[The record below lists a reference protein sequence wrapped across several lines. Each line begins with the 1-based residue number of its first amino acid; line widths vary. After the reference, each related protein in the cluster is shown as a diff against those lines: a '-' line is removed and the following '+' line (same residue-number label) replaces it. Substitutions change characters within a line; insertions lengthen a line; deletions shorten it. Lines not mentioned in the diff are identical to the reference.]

1 MTATVESVDAGP
13 ASTLPERPPE
23 SGRHRRKH
31 SSSAAAKWVPR
42 AATALCIVSVI
53 AVVLW
58 RLHPSLLLST
68 SIPTGGDNG
77 GHYAMP
83 AFLKSN
89 LLHHAQLT
97 GWDPGW
103 YDGFPLYTYYF
114 VLSDLIGALLSYV
127 VPYAL
132 AFKWITVLGSLLLP
146 VAAWAMG
153 RLFGLRRAFPGAL
166 AALTLCYLFD
176 YTYTIY
182 GGNLFST
189 LAGEYAY
196 SLSIALALVFLG
208 LMAKG
213 LRTGRHRGWGAIT
226 LAACILAHII
236 PALFAIVGAL
246 LLIGMEMLPQ
256 RIRPRDVW
264 HAHPSDEVIAQ
275 VLTRPQALW
284 WGTSTMGIGVLL
296 VAFWWVP
303 FGIDQPYATSLG
315 YQNIHTYVTLL
326 FPQADLWAL
335 ILAGISTVA
344 AFALRSRFGILM
356 ALLAGVFAAA
366 VILDPQAS
374 LFNTRFLPLWFLP
387 VYLQVG
393 WGVATAVTA
402 AVDLWEW
409 WWRRREAAQLV
420 DSPASHVR
428 RRSWPVAA
436 VAGPL
441 VALVVA
447 LGVVA
452 TPFVLSASAM
462 SSIGIT
468 PGPNQVTNWSS
479 FNYAGYQA
487 QAAYPEYRS
496 LVLTMEHLG
505 ATDGCGQA
513 MWQYDPSLNR
523 FGTTQALM
531 LLPYWSNGC
540 IGSMEGLLFE
550 SAATTP
556 YHFLNQAE
564 LSVTPSEA
572 MNGLDYST
580 LNVPAGIRHLQL
592 LGVRYFMA
600 SSTQVQE
607 AASADPSLRLVA
619 TSGPWTS
626 SQAGVSTT
634 TTWKIYEVLKA
645 PLVTGLAYEPAVE
658 VGVGAAQSSWLAP
671 SESWYNNPYRWGV
684 FLAQSGPASWPRVPI
699 GDPSPPQRKVPKTRV
714 TRMVETDNTVS
725 FHVSKIGTP
734 VLVKVSYFPNWQA
747 AGATGPYRV
756 TPNLM
761 VVVPT
766 AHDVV
771 LHYGATPAN
780 RVGQGLTVVGVAAL
794 CTLAVLARSRSRAG
808 RRRKTRRQNDLSP
821 AT

>member
-1 MTATVESVDAGP
+1 MTTTVGRVATPREA
-13 ASTLPERPPE
+13 PPVPD
-23 SGRHRRKH
+23 GAPQHRRKG
-31 SSSAAAKWVPR
+31 SFPASANWAPK
-42 AATALCIVSVI
+42 AATVLCVVSVV

-89 LLHHAQLT
+89 LLNHGQLT

-114 VLSDLIGALLSYV
+114 VLADLIGALLSYV

-132 AFKWITVLGSLLLP
+132 AFKWITVLGSVLLP
-146 VAAWAMG
+146 LAAWAMG
-153 RLFGLRRAFPGAL
+153 RLFGMRRAFPGAL

-196 SLSIALALVFLG
+196 SLGIALALVFLG
-208 LMAKG
+208 LMARG
-213 LRTGRHRGWGAIT
+213 LRTGRHRAWTAVA
-226 LAACILAHII
+226 LAACILAHIV
-236 PALFAIVGAL
+236 PALFALVGAAL
-246 LLIGMEMLPQ
+246 LVVMEMLPQ
-256 RIRPRDVW
+256 RIRPRDTW
-264 HAHPSDEVIAQ
+264 HAHPADEVVPQ

-284 WGTSTMGIGVLL
+284 WGISTVAIGVLL
-296 VAFWWVP
+296 VSFWWVP
-303 FGIDQPYATSLG
+303 FVTEQAYSTSLG
-315 YQNIHTYVTLL
+315 YVNVHTFVTLL
-326 FPQADLWAL
+326 LPQADWWAL
-335 ILAGISTVA
+335 ILAGISALA

-356 ALLAGVFAAA
+356 ALLAGVFALAL
-366 VILDPQAS
+366 IFDPQGS
-374 LFNTRFLPLWFLP
+374 LYNTRFLPLWFLP
-387 VYLQVG
+387 VYLLAG
-393 WGVATAVTA
+393 WGVATAVTGV
-402 AVDLWEW
+402 VDLWEW
-409 WWRRREAAQLV
+409 WWRRRQAARVV
-420 DSPASHVR
+420 DAPETHVR
-428 RRSWPVAA
+428 RQSWPTAA

-441 VALVVA
+441 VALLVA

-452 TPFVLSASAM
+452 TPFVLPASAM
-462 SSIGIT
+462 KSIGIT
-468 PGPNQVTNWSS
+468 PGPNQVANWSS
-479 FNYAGYQA
+479 FNYSGYQA
-487 QAAYPEYRS
+487 QAGYPEYRA
-496 LVLTMEHLG
+496 VVQTMERVG
-505 ATDGCGQA
+505 GTDGCGQA

-531 LLPYWSNGC
+531 LLPYWSSGC

-550 SAATTP
+550 SASTTP

-564 LSVTPSEA
+564 LSVSPSEA
-572 MNGLDYST
+572 MVGLDYSS
-580 LNVPAGIRHLQL
+580 LNVPAGIQHLQL

-619 TSGPWTS
+619 QTGPWTS
-626 SQAGVSTT
+626 SQGGVSTT
-634 TTWKIYEVLKA
+634 TTWKIYEVLNA
-645 PLVTGLAYEPAVE
+645 PLVTGLANDPAVE
-658 VGVGAAQSSWLAP
+658 IGVRPAQSSWLPP
-671 SESWYNNPYRWGV
+671 SESWYDDPSRWDV

-699 GDPSPPQRKVPKTRV
+699 GDPSPPRRAVPKTRV
-714 TRMVETDNTVS
+714 TGVVETDDTVS
-725 FHVSKIGTP
+725 FHVSRIGSP

-747 AGATGPYRV
+747 SGATGPYRV

-766 AHDVV
+766 AHNVV
-771 LHYGATPAN
+771 LHYGASLAN
-780 RVGQGLTVVGVAAL
+780 RVGQGLTIVGVAAL
-794 CTLAVLARSRSRAG
+794 CTVVIRARLRNLRG
-808 RRRKTRRQNDLSP
+808 RHRKTRRKDDLSP

>member
-1 MTATVESVDAGP
+1 MV
-13 ASTLPERPPE
+13 
-23 SGRHRRKH
+23 
-31 SSSAAAKWVPR
+31 
-42 AATALCIVSVI
+42 

-89 LLHHAQLT
+89 LLNHGQLT

-114 VLSDLIGALLSYV
+114 VLPDLIGALLSYV

-146 VAAWAMG
+146 PAAWAMG
-153 RLFGLRRAFPGAL
+153 RLFGLRRAFPGAV

-208 LMAKG
+208 LMARG
-213 LRTGRHRGWGAIT
+213 LRTGRHRAWTAVA
-226 LAACILAHII
+226 LAACILAHIL
-236 PALFAIVGAL
+236 PALFALVGAAL
-246 LLIGMEMLPQ
+246 LVVMEMLPQ
-256 RIRPRDVW
+256 RIRPRDSW
-264 HAHPSDEVIAQ
+264 HAHPADEVVPQ

-284 WGTSTMGIGVLL
+284 WGISTVAIGTLL
-296 VAFWWVP
+296 VSFWWVP
-303 FGIDQPYATSLG
+303 FGAEQAYSTSLG
-315 YQNIHTYVTLL
+315 YVNVHTFVTLL
-326 FPQADLWAL
+326 LPQADWWVL
-335 ILAGISTVA
+335 ILAGISALA

-356 ALLAGVFAAA
+356 ALLAGVFALA
-366 VILDPQAS
+366 VVVDPQGS
-374 LFNTRFLPLWFLP
+374 LYNTRFLPLWFLP
-387 VYLQVG
+387 VYLLAG
-393 WGVATAVTA
+393 WGVATAVTGV
-402 AVDLWEW
+402 VDLWEW
-409 WWRRREAAQLV
+409 WWGRRWAARVV
-420 DSPASHVR
+420 DTPETPVR
-428 RRSWPVAA
+428 RQSWPAAA

-441 VALVVA
+441 AALLVAV
-447 LGVVA
+447 GVVA
-452 TPFVLSASAM
+452 TPFVLNASAM
-462 SSIGIT
+462 KSIGIT

-479 FNYAGYQA
+479 FNYSGYQA
-487 QAAYPEYRS
+487 QAAYPEYRA
-496 LVLTMEHLG
+496 LVQTMERVG

-513 MWQYDPSLNR
+513 MWQYDPTLNR

-531 LLPYWSNGC
+531 LLPYWSSGC

-550 SAATTP
+550 SASTTP

-564 LSVTPSEA
+564 LSVSPSEA
-572 MNGLDYST
+572 MVGLDYSS
-580 LNVPAGIRHLQL
+580 LNVPAGIQHLQL

-619 TSGPWTS
+619 QTGPWTS
-626 SQAGVSTT
+626 GQAGVSTT
-634 TTWKIYEVLKA
+634 TTWKIYEVLNA
-645 PLVTGLAYEPAVE
+645 PLVTGLANDPAVE
-658 VGVGAAQSSWLAP
+658 IGVRPAQSSWLPP
-671 SESWYNNPYRWGV
+671 SESWYDERSRWDV

-699 GDPSPPQRKVPKTRV
+699 GDTSPPRRAVPKTRV
-714 TRMVETDNTVS
+714 TGVVETDDTVS
-725 FHVSKIGTP
+725 FHVSRIGSP

-747 AGATGPYRV
+747 SGATGPYRV

-766 AHDVV
+766 AHNVV
-771 LHYGATPAN
+771 LHYGASPAN
-780 RVGQGLTVVGVAAL
+780 RVGQGLTIVGVAAL
-794 CTLAVLARSRSRAG
+794 GTVVIRARLRKRRG
-808 RRRKTRRQNDLSP
+808 RHRKTRRKDDLSP

>member
-1 MTATVESVDAGP
+1 MTATVESMEAGP
-13 ASTLPERPPE
+13 E
-23 SGRHRRKH
+23 SPRQDTPTESRKNRRK
-31 SSSAAAKWVPR
+31 SSSDGAATWVPR
-42 AATALCIVSVI
+42 GATVLCIVSVI

-89 LLHHAQLT
+89 LLHHGQLT

-114 VLSDLIGALLSYV
+114 VLSDLIGALLSYI

-166 AALTLCYLFD
+166 AALTLCFLFD

-196 SLSIALALVFLG
+196 SLSIALALLFLG
-208 LMAKG
+208 LMARG
-213 LRTGRHRGWGAIT
+213 LRTGRHRGWGAVT

-246 LLIGMEMLPQ
+246 LLIGMEMLPP
-256 RIRPRDVW
+256 RIRPRDAW
-264 HAHPSDEVIAQ
+264 HAHPADDVIPQ
-275 VLTRPQALW
+275 VLSRPQALW

-315 YQNIHTYVTLL
+315 YQNVHTFVTLL
-326 FPQADLWAL
+326 FPRADLWAL

-366 VILDPQAS
+366 VIFDPQAS

-393 WGVATAVTA
+393 WGVATAVTG

-409 WWRRREAAQLV
+409 WWRKRRAAQLI
-420 DSPASHVR
+420 DSPEPQVQR
-428 RRSWPVAA
+428 KSWPTAA

-452 TPFVLSASAM
+452 TPFVLSRSAM
-462 SSIGIT
+462 ASIGIT

-479 FNYAGYQA
+479 FNYGGYQA
-487 QAAYPEYRS
+487 QAAYPEYRA

-572 MNGLDYST
+572 MNGLSYSA
-580 LNVPAGIRHLQL
+580 LNVPAGIQHLQL

-600 SSTQVQE
+600 SSTQIQE

-626 SQAGVSTT
+626 SQAGVSTPT
-634 TTWKIYEVLKA
+634 MWKIYEVLKA
-645 PLVTGLAYEPAVE
+645 PLVTGLANEPAVE
-658 VGVGAAQSSWLAP
+658 VGVGAAQSSWLTP
-671 SESWYNNPYRWGV
+671 SENWYNSPSRWGV
-684 FLAQSGPASWPRVPI
+684 FLAQSGPPSWPRVPI
-699 GDPSPPQRKVPKTRV
+699 GDPSPPRRKVPKTRV
-714 TRMVETDNTVS
+714 TRVVETDDTVS
-725 FHVSKIGTP
+725 FHVSRIGTP

-766 AHDVV
+766 AHNVV
-771 LHYGATPAN
+771 LHYGASPAN
-780 RVGQGLTVVGVAAL
+780 RVGQGLSIIGVGAL
-794 CTLAVLARSRSRAG
+794 CTMAVLARSRSRAG
-808 RRRKTRRQNDLSP
+808 RRRKAQRKDDLSP